1 MAAPTAGIFVLI
13 IAECDR
19 HPRPADSGDTD
30 TMPSDRRTSRSAP
43 PEQESRQTA
52 PPSGGRQGGFGP
64 FVTFI
69 EYERPDGL
77 VARWD
82 SRRQRKHVQS
92 APSEAGAWWAPRA
105 RGWWIAI
112 LFAVGSALFA
122 LGAVPGYAGA
132 VGARVDSVTFFVGSL
147 FFTSAGFLQYR
158 ESVDAGVG
166 GPAHGWQRVF
176 TYQPQQIDW
185 WASGIQ
191 LVGTLFFNV
200 STGNAVRI
208 SLSTQ
213 GAQHHIW
220 RPDAIGSVC
229 FLVASG
235 MAWFEVCNGWTAW
248 SPSSI
253 SWWIT
258 ALNLVGSVAFG
269 ASAVASYIVPSTGQ
283 IWHVELSNLGTFV
296 GALCFL
302 GGALLLLP
310 ERTEG
315 AAVPAAP

>member
-1 MAAPTAGIFVLI
+1 MPTA
-13 IAECDR
+13 
-19 HPRPADSGDTD
+19 RPG
-30 TMPSDRRTSRSAP
+30 P
-43 PEQESRQTA
+43 PGQVSTQGAA
-52 PPSGGRQGGFGP
+52 PPSGRPGGFGP

-82 SRRQRKHVQS
+82 SRRHRKHARSS
-92 APSEAGAWWAPRA
+92 ASDAGTWWAPRA

-147 FFTSAGFLQYR
+147 FFTTAGFLQYR
-158 ESVDAGVG
+158 ESVDAGAG
-166 GPAHGWQRVF
+166 GPSHGWQRVV
-176 TYQPQQIDW
+176 TYQPHQIDW

-191 LVGTLFFNV
+191 LIGTLFFNV

-235 MAWFEVCNGWTAW
+235 MAWFEVCGGWKAW
-248 SPSSI
+248 SPTSL

-269 ASAVASYIVPSTGQ
+269 VSAVASYIVPSTGQ

-302 GGALLLLP
+302 AGAVLLLP

-315 AAVPAAP
+315 AAAPARPD